1 MTNIEKLKQLM
12 RDCADASEPRDEREY
27 CDRMQNQ
34 TTLDAMALAMLPAL
48 PALIAVA
55 EAAKRLDDAPT
66 AKQQDAAEME
76 IRDVLA
82 ALGAVEL

>member
-1 MTNIEKLKQLM
+1 MKNIEKLKELM

-27 CDRMQNQ
+27 YDRMQNQ
-34 TTLDAMALAMLPAL
+34 ATLDGMALAML

-76 IRDVLA
+76 IRDALA
-82 ALGAVEL
+82 ALEAVEL